1 MKISDLFGKVNN
13 YSNAKVGGK
22 HNAADGTENKYI
34 NEEGSD
40 RTTISPKAV
49 LLAQVSRINSEDEVS
64 RAERVQA
71 LKEKVANGEYSLSTD
86 NNVELELIN
95 SSGAT
100 IKLVQMG
107 LQGAGVHAVSLD
119 MKNIQPGLY
128 YCRVKTKDSIFTKRI
143 LLKKNLHEMH

>member
-1 MKISDLFGKVNN
+1 MGPFGGGGNIARIAKSPNTFDPEIKSDTDSGLLIYPNPI
-13 YSNAKVGGK
+13 
-22 HNAADGTENKYI
+22 DEI
-34 NEEGSD
+34 
-40 RTTISPKAV
+40 TTI
-49 LLAQVSRINSEDEVS
+49 
-64 RAERVQA
+64 
-71 LKEKVANGEYSLSTD
+71 EYSLSTD